1 MKVKHLGGGVVL
13 IEDLLDS
20 DTLASIDFSLIET
33 NCTPVGYEKIDGK
46 DYMEGG
52 YYIPEHD
59 LITMPIRYMQ
69 DIDKFDFYQAIDN
82 AAYTAA
88 LEYCKIFPA
97 AAENI
102 TSFGSKHFVKYLP
115 GGLMGVHSDSTISYK
130 DGTVEPTF
138 INSIGNT
145 VSMSIILNDTF
156 TGGEINFKLWDINI
170 SPKPGSALLYPSN
183 YIGAHEVLEVTSGV
197 RWVFLAFLFHGDRSF
212 SVNPEMERYSERYQW
227 TMNFRQI
234 LRDFFKSDG
243 EDTLNP
249 THTLNTCQKKVV

>member
-20 DTLASIDFSLIET
+20 DTLSLINFDLIESS
-33 NCTPVGYEKIDGK
+33 CTPVGYKKIDGK

-52 YYIPEHD
+52 YYVLEED

-102 TSFGSKHFVKYLP
+102 TSFSSKHFVKYLP
-115 GGLMGVHSDSTISYK
+115 GSFMGPHSDCSISYK
-130 DGTVEPTF
+130 DETLEPKV
-138 INSIGNT
+138 ISSIGNT
-145 VSMSIILNDTF
+145 VSMSIILNDAF
-156 TGGEINFKLWDINI
+156 TGGEMNFKLWDIGV
-170 SPKPGSALLYPSN
+170 SPKAGSALLYPSN

-197 RWVFLAFLFHGDRSF
+197 RWVFLAFLYHGDQSF
-212 SVNPEMERYSERYQW
+212 SVNPEMERYSEKYEW
-227 TMNFRQI
+227 TMKFRQNI
-234 LRDFFKSDG
+234 RNFFDQNNTNS
-243 EDTLNP
+243 EHNLNR
-249 THTLNTCQKKVV
+249 CQQKVL

>member
-13 IEDLLDS
+13 IEDLLDTE
-20 DTLASIDFSLIET
+20 TLNSIDFDLIES
-33 NCTPVGYEKIDGK
+33 NCTPVGYKKVDGK

-52 YYIPEHD
+52 YYIPEED
-59 LITMPIRYMQ
+59 LISMPIRYMQ

-88 LEYCKIFPA
+88 LEYCKIFPI

-102 TSFGSKHFVKYLP
+102 TSFGSKHFVKYFP

-156 TGGEINFKLWDINI
+156 TGGEINFKLWDISV
-170 SPKPGSALLYPSN
+170 SPKAGSALLYPSN
-183 YIGAHEVLEVTSGV
+183 YMGAHEVLEVTSGV
-197 RWVFLAFLFHGDRSF
+197 RWVFLAFLSHGDKSF
-212 SVNPEMERYSERYQW
+212 TVNPELERYSERYEW
-227 TMNFRQI
+227 TMKFRQYI
-234 LRDFFKSDG
+234 RDYYNQIGSDSL
-243 EDTLNP
+243 DPTDNLNF
-249 THTLNTCQKKVV
+249 CQKKVI

>member
-13 IEDLLDS
+13 IEDLLDAE
-20 DTLASIDFSLIET
+20 TLSLINFDLIESS
-33 NCTPVGYEKIDGK
+33 CTPVGYKKIDGK

-52 YYIPEHD
+52 YYIPEED

-102 TSFGSKHFVKYLP
+102 TSFSSKHFVKYLP
-115 GGLMGVHSDSTISYK
+115 GSFMGPHSDCSISYK
-130 DGTVEPTF
+130 DETLEPKV
-138 INSIGNT
+138 ISSIGNT
-145 VSMSIILNDTF
+145 VSMSIILNDAF
-156 TGGEINFKLWDINI
+156 TGGGMNFKLWDIGV
-170 SPKPGSALLYPSN
+170 SPKAGSALLYPSN

-197 RWVFLAFLFHGDRSF
+197 RWVFLAFLFHGDKSF
-212 SVNPEMERYSERYQW
+212 TINPDMERYSEKYEW
-227 TMNFRQI
+227 TMKFRQNI
-234 LRDFFKSDG
+234 RNFFDQNNTNS
-243 EDTLNP
+243 EHSLNR
-249 THTLNTCQKKVV
+249 CQQKVI

>member
-13 IEDLLDS
+13 IENLLDAK
-20 DTLASIDFSLIET
+20 TLSLINFASIEA
-33 NCTPVGYEKIDGK
+33 NCTPVGYKKIDGK

-52 YYIPEHD
+52 YYIPEED

-69 DIDKFDFYQAIDN
+69 EIDKLAFYQEIDN

-102 TSFGSKHFVKYLP
+102 TGFSSKHFVKYLP
-115 GGLMGVHSDSTISYK
+115 GSFMGPHSDCSISYK
-130 DGTVEPTF
+130 DETLEPKV

-156 TGGEINFKLWDINI
+156 IGGEMNFKLWDISV
-170 SPKPGSALLYPSN
+170 SPKAGSALLYPSN
-183 YIGAHEVLEVTSGV
+183 YIGAHEVSEVTSGV
-197 RWVFLAFLFHGDRSF
+197 RWVFLGFLYHGDRSF
-212 SVNPEMERYSERYQW
+212 TINPEIEKYSERYEW
-227 TMNFRQI
+227 TTKFRQI
-234 LRDFFKSDG
+234 LTDFFKHHKKG
-243 EDTLNP
+243 NLNR
-249 THTLNTCQKKVV
+249 CQKKVL

>member
-13 IEDLLDS
+13 IEDILDAE
-20 DTLASIDFSLIET
+20 TLSSINFDLIESS
-33 NCTPVGYEKIDGK
+33 CTPVGYKKIDGK

-52 YYIPEHD
+52 YYIPEED

-69 DIDKFDFYQAIDN
+69 DIDKLACYQAVDD

-88 LEYCKIFPA
+88 LEYCKIFPI

-102 TSFGSKHFVKYLP
+102 TSFGSKHFVKYFP

-156 TGGEINFKLWDINI
+156 TGGEINFKLWDISV
-170 SPKPGSALLYPSN
+170 SPKAGSALLYPSN
-183 YIGAHEVLEVTSGV
+183 YMGAHEVLEVTSGV
-197 RWVFLAFLFHGDRSF
+197 RWVFLGFLFHGDRSF
-212 SVNPEMERYSERYQW
+212 SVNPEMEKYSEKYEW
-227 TMNFRQI
+227 TIKFRQI
-234 LRDFFKSDG
+234 LRDFFKHSKEG
-243 EDTLNP
+243 NLNMM
-249 THTLNTCQKKVV
+249 QEKVL

>member
-13 IEDLLDS
+13 IEDLLDTE
-20 DTLASIDFSLIET
+20 TLKSIDFDLIES
-33 NCTPVGYEKIDGK
+33 NCTPVGYKKVDGK

-52 YYIPEHD
+52 YYIPEED

-69 DIDKFDFYQAIDN
+69 EIDKFDFYQALDS

-88 LEYCKIFPA
+88 LEYCKIFPI

-115 GGLMGVHSDSTISYK
+115 GGFMGTHSDSSISYK
-130 DGTVEPTF
+130 DGTLEPMF
-138 INSIGNT
+138 INSMGNT
-145 VSMSIILNDTF
+145 VSMSIILNDGF
-156 TGGEINFKLWDINI
+156 IGGGMNFKLWDIDI

-197 RWVFLAFLFHGDRSF
+197 RWVFLAFLFHGDKSF
-212 SVNPEMERYSERYQW
+212 SVNPEMERYPERYEW

-234 LRDFFKSDG
+234 LRDFFKSNG
-243 EDTLNP
+243 EDNLNP
-249 THTLNTCQKKVV
+249 TDTLNTCQKKVV

>member
-33 NCTPVGYEKIDGK
+33 NCTPVGYKKIDGK

-52 YYIPEHD
+52 YYVPEED

-69 DIDKFDFYQAIDN
+69 DIDKLACYQAVDD

-88 LEYCKIFPA
+88 LEYCKIFPI

-102 TSFGSKHFVKYLP
+102 TSFGSKHFVKYFP

-156 TGGEINFKLWDINI
+156 TGGEINFKLWDISV
-170 SPKPGSALLYPSN
+170 SPKAGSALLYPSN
-183 YIGAHEVLEVTSGV
+183 YMGAHEVLEVTSGV
-197 RWVFLAFLFHGDRSF
+197 RWVFLGFLFHGDRSF
-212 SVNPEMERYSERYQW
+212 SVNPEMEKYSEKYEW
-227 TMNFRQI
+227 TIKFRQI
-234 LRDFFKSDG
+234 LRDFFKHSKEG
-243 EDTLNP
+243 N
-249 THTLNTCQKKVV
+249 LNTCQQKVL